1 MANYWRFENIS
12 PHQFECFTH
21 FQTWKP
27 KWTTGFWLLPPVSAT
42 NGVMFDASQED
53 LCHELPGLLVDFR
66 SRHRLDTSI
75 SARFGWYPM
84 DETSNFFEMVSI
96 YIYIYIYICIYIYM
110 HIYIYIYTWHISGY
124 TSVPSSYQMSPW
136 FLGRFFS
143 VRYRPLFL
151 RPLPSIEMA
160 RSPEIIGGFASHGG
174 IPSHWIVKMDG
185 FTGGFHSHM
194 GRTNG

>member
-96 YIYIYIYICIYIYM
+96 YIYTYIYMHIYICIYIYI
-110 HIYIYIYTWHISGY
+110 HGISLDIHQFHPVTRGLHDFWGDFFFRWGTAHSSCDPY
-124 TSVPSSYQMSPW
+124 HPSRW
-136 FLGRFFS
+136 LG
-143 VRYRPLFL
+143 
-151 RPLPSIEMA
+151 A
-160 RSPEIIGGFASHGG
+160 RKSSEVSQVMGVSQ
-174 IPSHWIVKMDG
+174 V
-185 FTGGFHSHM
+185 TG
-194 GRTNG
+194 